1 MSDFTENHRQLVLL
15 KQKQV
20 KQKTGLSRS
29 HMYNKMDFNSR
40 YYDPLFPRQV
50 RLGAASV
57 AWVES
62 EIDEWINSRIKIR
75 EDIQGAKK

>member
-1 MSDFTENHRQLVLL
+1 MSNLTENNRQLVLL

-29 HMYNKMDFNSR
+29 HIYNKMNVKSR
-40 YYDPLFPRQV
+40 YYDPLFPCQV
-50 RLGAASV
+50 RLGAAAV

-75 EDIQGAKK
+75 EDIQGTKK